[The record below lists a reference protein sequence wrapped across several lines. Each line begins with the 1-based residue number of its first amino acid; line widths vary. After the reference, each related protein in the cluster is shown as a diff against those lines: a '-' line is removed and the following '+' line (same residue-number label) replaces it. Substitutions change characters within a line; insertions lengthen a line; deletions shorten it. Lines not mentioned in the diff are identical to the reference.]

1 VPADASVASVRND
14 DTRLVMTARQLR
26 RMREARVR
34 HLSEAGDAEPAWD
47 LLLAL
52 YTTESTQARSS
63 DLAAAARLPQTTA
76 FRWLVEM
83 ERIGLVSRRVD
94 PSDRRAVQVRLTEQ
108 GRAGVIA
115 TLAAMSVGPA
125 S

>member
-1 VPADASVASVRND
+1 
-14 DTRLVMTARQLR
+14 MTARQLR

-34 HLSEAGDAEPAWD
+34 HLSEAGDAEPAWN

-52 YTTESTQARSS
+52 YMADSRQARSS

-76 FRWLVEM
+76 FRWLVEL
-83 ERIGLVSRRVD
+83 ERIGFVSRSVD

-108 GRAGVIA
+108 GRAAVTA
-115 TLAAMSVGPA
+115 TLATMAGAGAA